1 MILRAC
7 GTVEGPTA
15 AADTFWLGRHLIAMF
30 RVSHLAVLMAVL
42 GATVVLAQPQP
53 PVALDALG
61 PQPGTVVPAFSA
73 VDQTGATRTLAS
85 IMGRRG
91 AMLVFSR
98 SADW

>member
-1 MILRAC
+1 MLRAPRLALLLAAV
-7 GTVEGPTA
+7 GVTA
-15 AADTFWLGRHLIAMF
+15 
-30 RVSHLAVLMAVL
+30 
-42 GATVVLAQPQP
+42 VLAQP
-53 PVALDALG
+53 PVAIEALG

-73 VDQTGATRTLAS
+73 VDQTGTTRTLAS

>member
-1 MILRAC
+1 MLLV
-7 GTVEGPTA
+7 G
-15 AADTFWLGRHLIAMF
+15 
-30 RVSHLAVLMAVL
+30 L
-42 GATVVLAQPQP
+42 GATAVLAQPP
-53 PVALDALG
+53 IAVDALG
-61 PQPGTVVPAFSA
+61 PQPGAVVPAFSA

>member
-1 MILRAC
+1 
-7 GTVEGPTA
+7 
-15 AADTFWLGRHLIAMF
+15 MF
-30 RVSHLAVLMAVL
+30 RAVLLVL
-42 GATVVLAQPQP
+42 LLAGPGVTVALAQA
-53 PVALDALG
+53 PVALDAIG

>member
-1 MILRAC
+1 MLRASRLALLLA
-7 GTVEGPTA
+7 G
-15 AADTFWLGRHLIAMF
+15 LG
-30 RVSHLAVLMAVL
+30 V
-42 GATVVLAQPQP
+42 TVVLAQSQ
-53 PVALDALG
+53 PVALDAVG

>member
-1 MILRAC
+1 MLRASRL
-7 GTVEGPTA
+7 A
-15 AADTFWLGRHLIAMF
+15 LLLASLG
-30 RVSHLAVLMAVL
+30 V
-42 GATVVLAQPQP
+42 TVVLAQSQP
-53 PVALDALG
+53 PVALDAVG

>member
-1 MILRAC
+1 MPFAPRLALLLLSL
-7 GTVEGPTA
+7 TATATA
-15 AADTFWLGRHLIAMF
+15 A
-30 RVSHLAVLMAVL
+30 
-42 GATVVLAQPQP
+42 LAQT
-53 PVALDALG
+53 PVALEAVG
-61 PQPGTVVPAFSA
+61 PQPGAVVPAFSL

>member
-1 MILRAC
+1 MLLLGI
-7 GTVEGPTA
+7 GVTA
-15 AADTFWLGRHLIAMF
+15 A
-30 RVSHLAVLMAVL
+30 
-42 GATVVLAQPQP
+42 LAQT
-53 PVALDALG
+53 PVAIEALG

>member
-1 MILRAC
+1 
-7 GTVEGPTA
+7 
-15 AADTFWLGRHLIAMF
+15 MF
-30 RVSHLAVLMAVL
+30 RAPLLAILLL
-42 GATVVLAQPQP
+42 GFGVTAVLAQS
-53 PVALDALG
+53 PVAIEALG